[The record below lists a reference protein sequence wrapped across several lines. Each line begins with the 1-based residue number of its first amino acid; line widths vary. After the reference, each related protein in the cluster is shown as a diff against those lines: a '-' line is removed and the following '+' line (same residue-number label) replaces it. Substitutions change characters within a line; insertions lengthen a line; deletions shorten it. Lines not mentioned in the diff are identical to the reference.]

1 MTGKLALT
9 FAFVAALA
17 GRAAADPTGTLHG
30 TVDSLGK
37 GPFVVYID
45 QIDVKVP
52 AEDSTN
58 TIGLKNNVFLPRVL
72 PVVAGSNLEL
82 RSADPELHHVR
93 AWAQAL
99 GRLLFDVEIP
109 PNAPPVVKSLADAGV
124 VRLSCSAHPEM
135 LAYVVVLQN
144 PFFALTAR
152 AQREFT
158 IASIPAGSYDV
169 RIWGEKLEPSE
180 LNRRYPV
187 EIKPGQVTEVTL
199 GPIRIAKRSKP

>member
-1 MTGKLALT
+1 MTGKLSLAL
-9 FAFVAALA
+9 ALVAALA
-17 GRAAADPTGTLHG
+17 GKAAADPTGTLRG
-30 TVDSLGK
+30 TVESLGK
-37 GPFVVYID
+37 GPFVIYID
-45 QIDVKVP
+45 QIPEKVS

-58 TIGLKNNVFLPRVL
+58 TIGLKNNAFLPRVL

-82 RSADPELHHVR
+82 RSADPQLHHVR

-99 GRLLFDVEIP
+99 GRMLFDVELP
-109 PNAPPVVKSLADAGV
+109 PNAPPVVKSLADVGV
-124 VRLSCSAHPEM
+124 VRLSCSSHPDM
-135 LAYVVVLQN
+135 LAYVIVLQN
-144 PFFALTAR
+144 PFFALTAK
-152 AQREFT
+152 AQTEFT

-180 LNRRYPV
+180 INRRYPV